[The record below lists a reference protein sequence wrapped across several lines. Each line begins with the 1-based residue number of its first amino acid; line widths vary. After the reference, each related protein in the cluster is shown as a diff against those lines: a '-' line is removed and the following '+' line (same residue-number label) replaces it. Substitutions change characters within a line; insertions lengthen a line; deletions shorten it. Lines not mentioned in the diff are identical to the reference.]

1 MVSRWTGDGFKL
13 VLSKICTRILTPAR
27 CLAAKISKMVP
38 KTPKGL
44 PNHIGTTAVKITF
57 TDISKKVPIRY
68 FRVREQCV
76 CAVMEVGGGGF
87 IWYRAMLRCTDD
99 NIPADPMYR

>member
-1 MVSRWTGDGFKL
+1 MRGCRMVVPMVSRWAGDGFRL
-13 VLSKICTRILTPAR
+13 VLSKICTRILTPAL
-27 CLAAKISKMVP
+27 CLGAKISKMVP

-57 TDISKKVPIRY
+57 TEISEKVPIRY

-76 CAVMEVGGGGF
+76 CAVMEVEVQ
-87 IWYRAMLRCTDD
+87 LLS
-99 NIPADPMYR
+99 